1 MGRNKFIKRKGVR
14 EEMNEVV
21 VTTGQRKLSFVR
33 LEKNKFSI
41 IDTRSNGQSLY
52 KTVSRKSLLKR
63 IDKMA

>member
-14 EEMNEVV
+14 GEMNIVV

-33 LEKNKFSI
+33 LEQNKFSI
-41 IDTRSNGQSLY
+41 IDTRSNGQALH

-63 IDKMA
+63 IDKMT

>member
-1 MGRNKFIKRKGVR
+1 
-14 EEMNEVV
+14 MNETVV
-21 VTTGQRKLSFVR
+21 ITGQRKLSFVR

-41 IDTRSNGQSLY
+41 IDTRVNGQSLH